1 MQSDKD
7 LANLYFELLDKSNED
22 YRLNHAL
29 SYVLTEKIR
38 TYGWIDMD
46 YLADVNVNKT
56 IHNFSKV
63 GVIFICMHSK

>member
-7 LANLYFELLDKSNED
+7 SANLYFELLDKSNED

-29 SYVLTEKIR
+29 SYVLMEKIR
-38 TYGWIDMD
+38 TYRWIDMD

>member
-1 MQSDKD
+1 LQSDKD
-7 LANLYFELLDKSNED
+7 SANLYFELLDKSNED

-29 SYVLTEKIR
+29 SYVLMEKIR
-38 TYGWIDMD
+38 TYRWIDMD